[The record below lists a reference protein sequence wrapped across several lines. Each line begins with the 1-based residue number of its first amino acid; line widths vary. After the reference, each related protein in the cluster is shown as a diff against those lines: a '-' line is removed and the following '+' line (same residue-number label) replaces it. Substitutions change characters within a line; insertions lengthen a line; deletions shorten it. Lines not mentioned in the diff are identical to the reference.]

1 MLKTYQN
8 LHFHH
13 LKKVYK
19 MLKLGIFPVF
29 DKIFTANILGIW
41 EKRTLFTPR
50 YELVSQ
56 YSWKNL
62 ILKLM
67 IMIQHTKI
75 MQIPCLYNASLWKSV
90 S

>member
-8 LHFHH
+8 LDFDH

-41 EKRTLFTPR
+41 EKRILFTPD
-50 YELVSQ
+50 VS
-56 YSWKNL
+56 SFHNTAVRAL
-62 ILKLM
+62 
-67 IMIQHTKI
+67 
-75 MQIPCLYNASLWKSV
+75 S
-90 S
+90 